1 MFYNKSSGKLWS
13 SWNSPSLLLLPPFRT
28 WCMKAG
34 SKRLPAVCS
43 LLGRSWLLC
52 WAPHQFR
59 TQFWHW
65 YEWVAL
71 IPQTVN
77 SVPHFHT
84 KKSNLNLFYLF
95 IYYIYFYILYYHILP
110 FQSINDA
117 IPAQSSQS
125 PGRQES
131 LLTSVRYTSSSCTGS
146 FSGEMALAVVEKTVN
161 RSGVLDRPLCY
172 TPVQCHE
179 TLSENIWNFWNSG
192 WFSLRYWHL
201 IPQPNP
207 CKRRCV
213 IFEIGCPIRLQF
225 NFTSAHLPA

>member
-1 MFYNKSSGKLWS
+1 MVHEGRLEKAARCVQLAWKKLV
-13 SWNSPSLLLLPPFRT
+13 
-28 WCMKAG
+28 A
-34 SKRLPAVCS
+34 
-43 LLGRSWLLC
+43 LLGSASIQDSVLTLI
-52 WAPHQFR
+52 
-59 TQFWHW
+59 
-65 YEWVAL
+65 WVGC
-71 IPQTVN
+71 IDTPN
-77 SVPHFHT
+77 SKLSASLSHN
-84 KKSNLNLFYLF
+84 KSNLNLFYLF
-95 IYYIYFYILYYHILP
+95 IYIYYILYYHILP